1 MNTIILRKIVE
12 GTPRKELGMMQNIRK
27 RKESKRKE
35 QGKARFDK
43 EKLVKLKKEKKE
55 EKEENIGKLKK
66 KLERKQ
72 NKKFKKQMKKEK
84 DKPEEKYSDISRRKR
99 MKVWMLVVALI
110 SCLFIGRI
118 AWIQFVM
125 GEELKQMAYE
135 QQSLDRAVNPRRG
148 TIYDATG
155 KTILAVSSTVN
166 TITVNPNNIS
176 KENKEKVARA
186 LSNIFELDYETV
198 LKKVKKNTSIE
209 TIVRRIEKKKADELR
224 IWMEDNGITVGINID
239 EDTKRYYP
247 YNSLASQVI
256 GFCGSDNQGLDGIE
270 AIYEEELQGE
280 KGRITKVTDANGGEI
295 EGEGENYISAIDGN
309 DLVISIDATIQG
321 IAEKYLKEA
330 CIDNVCTDGG
340 NIIIMNPKTGD
351 ILAMAGY
358 PNYNLNEPYETT
370 IEELKGNW
378 DNLSESDQI
387 KEMQKVWRNKA
398 VADTYEPGSTFKLIT
413 TSAALEEGITT
424 TDKEGE
430 FCCTGGITIAGVRI
444 SCWRYYNPHGSESL
458 RQALMNSCN
467 PVFIGLGQEIG
478 VSKYYDY
485 LEKFGLLKRTGI
497 DLPGEAGSI
506 FLKEDKVGPVEL
518 ATISFGQRFEITPI
532 QMITAVSTIANKE
545 TYVKP
550 RIVKQIIDSQTGEI
564 TNIPVEETEKVISKE
579 TAEGVLS
586 MMGSVVAQ
594 GTGKNAQ
601 VQGYSIGG
609 KTGTSEDGV
618 NTGKY
623 VTSFVGV
630 APVSDPEV
638 VILITLYN
646 PTGEG
651 GHQGGGVAAP
661 IASQVLGEV
670 LPYLEIQ
677 QDNISEE
684 DIKKEVEVPNVV
696 GMTISEAKKVLEE
709 AGVGI
714 SYEEVEE
721 DISEKIVTSQVPV
734 GGIKIY
740 EGTNV
745 VIEYGEK

>member
-1 MNTIILRKIVE
+1 MLEMKRK
-12 GTPRKELGMMQNIRK
+12 L

-35 QGKARFDK
+35 QSYVRFDK
-43 EKLVKLKKEKKE
+43 KEILRIKKEKKE
-55 EKEENIGKLKK
+55 KPENVEKLQKK
-66 KLERKQ
+66 IEKSQ
-72 NKKFKKQMKKEK
+72 NKKFKKQKKKTTEK
-84 DKPEEKYSDISRRKR
+84 VEEKYGEISRRKR
-99 MKVWMLVVALI
+99 MKIAMLVSNIIAV
-110 SCLFIGRI
+110 LFIVRI
-118 AWIQFVM
+118 GWIQFVM
-125 GEELKQMAYE
+125 GPELKEMARE
-135 QQSLDRAVNPRRG
+135 QQSIDRDVNPRRG

-155 KTILAVSSTVN
+155 TTILAVSSTVN
-166 TITVNPNNIS
+166 TITVNPNNIA
-176 KENKEKVARA
+176 KEDKEKVVEA
-186 LSNIFELDYETV
+186 LANIFELDYETV
-198 LKKVKKNTSIE
+198 LKKVNKNSSIE
-209 TIVRRIEKKKADELR
+209 NIARRVEKEKADELR
-224 IWMEDNGITVGINID
+224 VWMEANDIEVGINID

-295 EGEGENYISAIDGN
+295 EGEGENYNAAIDGN
-309 DLVISIDATIQG
+309 DLVLSIDATIQG

-358 PNYNLNEPYETT
+358 PDYNLNEPYETT
-370 IEELKGNW
+370 IEELKPTW
-378 DNLSESDQI
+378 DSLSESEQVA
-387 KEMQKVWRNKA
+387 EMQKVWRNKA

-413 TSAALEEGITT
+413 ASAALQEGITT
-424 TDKEGE
+424 TDQEGE
-430 FCCTGGITIAGVRI
+430 FTCTGSITIAGVRI
-444 SCWRYYNPHGSESL
+444 KCWRHYNPHGSESL
-458 RQALMNSCN
+458 REALKNSCN

-532 QMITAVSTIANKE
+532 QMITAVSTIANKG
-545 TYVKP
+545 TYIKP
-550 RIVKQIIDSQTGEI
+550 RIVKQIIDSQTGE
-564 TNIPVEETEKVISKE
+564 VTEVPSEKTEGVISQK
-579 TAEGVLS
+579 TAEDVLS
-586 MMGSVVAQ
+586 MMGTVVAE

-601 VQGYSIGG
+601 VAGYSIGG

-623 VTSFVGV
+623 VTSFIGV
-630 APVSDPEV
+630 APVSVPEV
-638 VILITLYN
+638 VVLITLYN

-661 IASQVLGEV
+661 IGSQVLGEV
-670 LPYLEIQ
+670 LPYLEVEK
-677 QDNISEE
+677 DNLTEE
-684 DIKKEVEVPNVV
+684 EVVKEVEVPKVE
-696 GMTISEAKKVLEE
+696 GLSITEAKKVLEE
-709 AGVGI
+709 AGLDI
-714 SYEEVEE
+714 SYEETEE
-721 DISEKIVTSQVPV
+721 ENSSRIITSQIPIE
-734 GGIKIY
+734 GIKVNS
-740 EGTNV
+740 GTK
-745 VIEYGEK
+745 VIVE